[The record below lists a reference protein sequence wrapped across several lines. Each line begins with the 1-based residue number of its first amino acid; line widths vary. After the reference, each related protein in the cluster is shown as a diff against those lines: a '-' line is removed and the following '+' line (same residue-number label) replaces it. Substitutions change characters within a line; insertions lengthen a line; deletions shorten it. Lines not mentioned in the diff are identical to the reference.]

1 MKEVENASIFFD
13 FKNVFA
19 VGNLKGF
26 YIVKVSIL

>member
-1 MKEVENASIFFD
+1 MKVVENASIFFV